1 MVKSRVARLTLL
13 AFLMIQ
19 FVGYAQYKK
28 EYWESRNEWQN
39 VPKLIELMGVKKDMK
54 VADIGCHEGYM
65 TIHLSDF
72 LNEEGRVYAVDVV
85 KSRIDK
91 LKDFIKEDKRT
102 NVIPIV
108 GEYDDPKL
116 PKNTLDAV
124 IIMDTYH
131 EIDAYKKVLK
141 KVYQSLKKGGK
152 LLILEEIKT
161 YRIEDSREDQTRRHD
176 LALRYVKKDLKKA
189 GFIIEKEI
197 PDFGR
202 WENKEDEQMWILV
215 AQKE

>member
-1 MVKSRVARLTLL
+1 MAKHSSIRLLLL
-13 AFLMIQ
+13 AFLMIH
-19 FVGYAQYKK
+19 FAGYSQYKK
-28 EYWESRNEWQN
+28 KHWEDRNQWQKT
-39 VPKLIELMGVKKDMK
+39 PKLIELMGINSDMK

-72 LNEEGRVYAVDVV
+72 LKNGKVYAVDVV

-91 LKDFIKEDKRT
+91 LKTFLEEEKRN

-108 GEYDDPKL
+108 GKYDDPLL

-141 KVYQSLKKGGK
+141 KVYASLKKGGK
-152 LLILEEIKT
+152 LLILEEIKI
-161 YRIEDSREDQTRRHD
+161 YRINDSRKDQTKGHD
-176 LALRYVKKDLKKA
+176 IALRYVKKDLVKA
-189 GFIIEKEI
+189 GFTIEIEI

-202 WENKEDEQMWILV
+202 WENKEEEQMWILV
-215 AQKE
+215 AKK